1 MCIYDST
8 RLNSSENK
16 KNISDKSF
24 INNFFSQKIVS
35 AIMWNIITAVQVTDD
50 NITGRMRSA
59 CWVTNATDT
68 HSEYV
73 ILIAF
78 PPQQW

>member
-1 MCIYDST
+1 
-8 RLNSSENK
+8 
-16 KNISDKSF
+16 
-24 INNFFSQKIVS
+24 
-35 AIMWNIITAVQVTDD
+35 
-50 NITGRMRSA
+50 MRSA

-78 PPQQW
+78 PPQQWWREGTSRLRLYVRCLTC